1 MFSCDIENCD
11 RKSASNLITPM
22 KFNSKSHWKRGTDSL
37 STFAFPSWDSNFS
50 GQGSLKWDP
59 FGGKIKQGAKPL
71 WCSRM
76 LEPTSGLVK
85 FEKTDSTGWLILV
98 RLWVSWIGVWLVNS
112 LTVLVLP
119 CVSFSTFLSCKTKSV
134 NIHLRKFEI
143 WLNKLNW
150 MCKFLLQHA
159 FKTIFA
165 VCKQVHCNWCTRN
178 CPPVRGTDPLLEAQ
192 AELGTV
198 GLLFSVG
205 FGVVGRVVF
214 ADFRT
219 HDFPKQKK
227 VTTSK
232 SYI

>member
-1 MFSCDIENCD
+1 
-11 RKSASNLITPM
+11 M
-22 KFNSKSHWKRGTDSL
+22 KMGPIWGE
-37 STFAFPSWDSNFS
+37 
-50 GQGSLKWDP
+50 
-59 FGGKIKQGAKPL
+59 IKQGAKPL
-71 WCSRM
+71 WCSR
-76 LEPTSGLVK
+76 K
-85 FEKTDSTGWLILV
+85 
-98 RLWVSWIGVWLVNS
+98 
-112 LTVLVLP
+112 
-119 CVSFSTFLSCKTKSV
+119 KTKSV
-134 NIHLRKFEI
+134 FWGCWSQPRGWWSLKKQIQWVDWSWCVFGLVGLAFGWWILLQCLYFHVFLFQLSYLANLFLRKFEI

-219 HDFPKQKK
+219 QDFPKQKK

>member
-22 KFNSKSHWKRGTDSL
+22 KFNSKSHWKRERTRFRRL
-37 STFAFPSWDSNFS
+37 
-50 GQGSLKWDP
+50 P
-59 FGGKIKQGAKPL
+59 FLLGRAQLFRPGIIKMGPIWGEIKQGAKPL
-71 WCSRM
+71 WCVWRM

-85 FEKTDSTGWLILV
+85 FEKTDSMGWLILV

-134 NIHLRKFEI
+134 NVHLRKFEI

-219 HDFPKQKK
+219 QDFPKQKK
-227 VTTSK
+227 GHDV
-232 SYI
+232 